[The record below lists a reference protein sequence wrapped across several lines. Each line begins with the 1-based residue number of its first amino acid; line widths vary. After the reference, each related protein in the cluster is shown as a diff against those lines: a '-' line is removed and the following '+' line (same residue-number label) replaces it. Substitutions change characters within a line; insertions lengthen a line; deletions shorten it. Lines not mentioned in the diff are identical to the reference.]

1 MFEPLGEII
10 RRRRIAR
17 NLSQEALAR
26 LASVSRRHLSLL
38 EKDEANVSLLILIRI
53 ARALELTEVAVG
65 GLCLRAAPPE
75 LAPQLEAMDAVAA
88 ARRALAE
95 TTATLA
101 AIDARLDDSTRLLDD
116 VIGRALSSAGS
127 GRAIIDAALRLE
139 KEGAASVGETLRDL
153 SAPSRL
159 SVPPVRRKPV
169 AAKTAV
175 RKRAR

>member
-17 NLSQEALAR
+17 NLSQEALAK
-26 LASVSRRHLSLL
+26 LARVSRRHLSLL
-38 EKDEANVSLLILIRI
+38 EKNEANVSLLILIRI

-75 LAPQLEAMDAVAA
+75 LAAQLDAMDAVAA
-88 ARRALAE
+88 ARRAVAE

-116 VIGRALSSAGS
+116 VIGRALSSAGD

-139 KEGAASVGETLRDL
+139 KEGARVGETLRDL

-159 SVPPVRRKPV
+159 SVPPIRRKPA
-169 AAKTAV
+169 AAKTAA

>member
-1 MFEPLGEII
+1 MFEPLGETI
-10 RRRRIAR
+10 RHRRIAR
-17 NLSQEALAR
+17 KLSQEALAR
-26 LASVSRRHLSLL
+26 LARVSRRHLALL
-38 EKDEANVSLLILIRI
+38 EKDEANVSLGILIRI
-53 ARALELTEVAVG
+53 ARALELTELAVG

-75 LAPQLEAMDAVAA
+75 LTAQLEVMDAVAA
-88 ARRALAE
+88 ARRAVAE

-101 AIDARLDDSTRLLDD
+101 AIDARLNDSTRLLDD
-116 VIGRALSSAGS
+116 VIGRALSSAGD

-159 SVPPVRRKPV
+159 SIPPIRRKPA
-169 AAKTAV
+169 AAKTAA

>member
-1 MFEPLGEII
+1 MFEPLGDVI

-26 LASVSRRHLSLL
+26 LAGVSRRHLSLL

-75 LAPQLEAMDAVAA
+75 LAPQLEAMDAIAT
-88 ARRALAE
+88 ARRIVADANAALA
-95 TTATLA
+95 AV
-101 AIDARLDDSTRLLDD
+101 DARLDSSARLLNDG
-116 VIGRALSSAGS
+116 VAHGLSSAGD

-159 SVPPVRRKPV
+159 SVPPMRRKPV